1 MIDENMVTSGGTKGK
16 IKLVNKDKKIIERS
30 HEDYLN
36 NIAHWEFRGY
46 KPYFEEAKVVK
57 EEVKEVKAV
66 KKTVKKVVKK
76 EVEKDSE

>member
-1 MIDENMVTSGGTKGK
+1 MIDNNMTVSGGTTGT
-16 IKLVNKDKKIIERS
+16 IKLISKNNKIIERS
-30 HEDYLN
+30 KADYLN
-36 NIAHWEFRGY
+36 NIAHWDFRGF

-57 EEVKEVKAV
+57 EEVKEVKEV